1 MNKKVFVCILLFIL
15 IITTVSGCSIF
26 AKNDILSTVKNI
38 EKNDEMFTNF
48 QISYD
53 DYFTNINEYLTDN
66 YKKSYLEDTPFIQT
80 SNTTIN
86 YSSLSGKSAGEIQTI
101 VEKIYYVPDKF
112 TVIEHNMSD
121 IYDTQD
127 KNICYVYVKKT
138 KIQDPENNESIND
151 QIVLF
156 KKYKIIKTNRN
167 WYIDNVETKYAN
179 YAGTQ
184 SPLEYGFKGA
194 NDKAI
199 EYQYTI
205 E

>member
-1 MNKKVFVCILLFIL
+1 MNKKIFVCILLFIL

-38 EKNDEMFTNF
+38 EKNDEMFTSF

-53 DYFTNINEYLTDN
+53 DYFTSISEYLTDN

-86 YSSLSGKSAGEIQTI
+86 YSSLSGKSAGEIQI
-101 VEKIYYVPDKF
+101 LVEKVYYVSDKF
-112 TVIEHNMSD
+112 TVSEHDMSD
-121 IYDTQD
+121 IYDTED

-138 KIQDPENNESIND
+138 KVPDLENDESIND

-156 KKYKIIKTNRN
+156 KKYKIIKANRS
-167 WYIDNVETKYAN
+167 WYIDNVETKYAD
-179 YAGTQ
+179 YAGG
-184 SPLEYGFKGA
+184 EYPEEHGFKDI